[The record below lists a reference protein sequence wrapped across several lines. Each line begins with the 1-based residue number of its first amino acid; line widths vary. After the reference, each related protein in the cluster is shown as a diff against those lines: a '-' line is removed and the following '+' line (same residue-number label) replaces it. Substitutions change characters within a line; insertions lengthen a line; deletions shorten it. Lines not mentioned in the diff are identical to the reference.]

1 MIGDTMSAR
10 NMIKSYLRRSTQDS
24 LLGVGCYSAVI
35 LANNSRD
42 QVVKIGS
49 QIDDPWL
56 DYYYEVVKGMQ
67 SPHTPKISRL
77 HVDKHVGYYI
87 AIMEQLHTLDNA
99 SSTFVELV
107 RRYTVEE
114 IAYDE
119 VSAAADALDSIP
131 SAEHFMSFLDYVLA
145 RTDVVKKSWDC
156 HKDCR
161 DKDRTLDIHNGNWML
176 RRDGTLVLI
185 DPWAEFEIEAD
196 LERWA
201 EDNLYSKYGFAL

>member
-1 MIGDTMSAR
+1 MSAH
-10 NMIKSYLRRSTQDS
+10 NLIKSYLRRATHDS

-49 QIDDPWL
+49 KVDDPWL

-67 SPHTPKISRL
+67 SPHTPNVSRL
-77 HVDKHVGYYI
+77 YVDKQSGYYI
-87 AIMEQLHTLDNA
+87 AMMEQLHILDDKN
-99 SSTFVELV
+99 SNFVQLV

-114 IAYDE
+114 VSYDE
-119 VSAAADALDSIP
+119 VAAAADALDSIP

-156 HKDCR
+156 HENCNDN
-161 DKDRTLDIHNGNWML
+161 DRTLDIHQGNWML
-176 RRDGTLVLI
+176 RRDGTLILI
-185 DPWAEFEIEAD
+185 DPWADFEIEAD

-201 EDNLYSKYGFAL
+201 EDNLYNKYGFAL

>member
-1 MIGDTMSAR
+1 MIGDTMSAH
-10 NMIKSYLRRSTQDS
+10 NLIKSYLRRSTQDS

-67 SPHTPKISRL
+67 SPHTPKVSRL
-77 HVDKHVGYYI
+77 YVDKQSDYYI
-87 AIMEQLHTLDNA
+87 AMMEQLHKLDHKNN
-99 SSTFVELV
+99 TFVELV
-107 RRYTVEE
+107 RRYTVDEVS
-114 IAYDE
+114 YDE
-119 VSAAADALDSIP
+119 VAAAADALDSIP
-131 SAEHFMSFLDYVLA
+131 SAEHFMAFLDYILV
-145 RTDVVKKSWDC
+145 RTDVTKRSWDG
-156 HKDCR
+156 HKTCND
-161 DKDRTLDIHNGNWML
+161 DDRTLDIHQGNWML